1 MDNIKLKHLVQN
13 HLRAVFILAVLFSVF
28 TANAQRIGLKT
39 NALYW
44 AAMSPNLGV
53 ELRVNRH
60 LTFNFEGTYSFLN
73 VGNNDVN
80 AIMFTPEM
88 RYWFSARPQ
97 AGHFI
102 GLAGIGANY
111 DITKDQACH
120 KGDAFGAGLTYG
132 YSFVLSR
139 HWSLE
144 ATIGAGQVYRHEK
157 SYAKDSAEPEQVNV
171 KKWQWAPI
179 KVGATFVYIIK

>member
-1 MDNIKLKHLVQN
+1 MQVKVKAI
-13 HLRAVFILAVLFSVF
+13 LRKTTLCALSLMLFGTSQ
-28 TANAQRIGLKT
+28 TAMAQRVALKT
-39 NALYW
+39 NVLYW
-44 AAMSPNLGV
+44 ATATPNLGL
-53 ELRVNRH
+53 EFRLNRH
-60 LTFNFEGTYSFLN
+60 LTLGVEGA
-73 VGNNDVN
+73 VN
-80 AIMFTPEM
+80 KLKINSIDTRAEMAAAEM

-157 SYAKDSAEPEQVNV
+157 SYAKGSAEPEQVNV